1 MKKSIDK
8 KILEWSGLMNQLA
21 GMEKLEYIIELG
33 RRLTPLKK
41 EYKLESFRI
50 HGCASNL
57 WVAPEYLKDSLKL
70 HADADAFVTK
80 GTAYIVLDILNE
92 QSYADIKK
100 ITLEDF
106 QSLGIREILT
116 PQRQNG
122 LGSLILTIKN
132 YANRR

>member
-1 MKKSIDK
+1 
-8 KILEWSGLMNQLA
+8 
-21 GMEKLEYIIELG
+21 
-33 RRLTPLKK
+33 
-41 EYKLESFRI
+41 
-50 HGCASNL
+50 
-57 WVAPEYLKDSLKL
+57 
-70 HADADAFVTK
+70 
-80 GTAYIVLDILNE
+80 VLDILNE